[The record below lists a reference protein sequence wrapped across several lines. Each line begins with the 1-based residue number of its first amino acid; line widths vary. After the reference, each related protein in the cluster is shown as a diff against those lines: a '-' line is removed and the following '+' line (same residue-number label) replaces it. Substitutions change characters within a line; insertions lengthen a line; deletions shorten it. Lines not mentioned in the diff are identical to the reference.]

1 MQLRSRIM
9 LILLL
14 AMALLVAALGTMGWL
29 GEQRWEQRYN
39 EALLQG
45 QRIAWDKLQN
55 ESLERQDALARRLL
69 EDPAFRNPQAPGAA
83 QRIDTL
89 LANAVRQA
97 PGLRIDIVAPG
108 GGLVSTTEPGFDPQP
123 LAEYGWVKAAMSTAA
138 EGVRGLSQVAP
149 REYAWVVVHGFE
161 GGALALGQDVSR
173 RLPELAAYLGGEMF
187 LVNMR
192 GKETLGT
199 QPGALSATGAVVPV
213 RSPQAIILSTPTQ
226 GDGNGNGAGKAALQL
241 ISQPV
246 LNPDN
251 RVVGA
256 LVWMQD
262 VSAQHRSDQFFNI
275 AAAGGALLFA
285 VLIVMGLAAYM
296 QHAMEPL
303 TRSVGV
309 LKALASGATDA
320 SLDDGEEEAEDESG
334 AIARGVVAIRSEL
347 LNLETLRQERIRTR
361 HQQERLIRDQL
372 RSLAES
378 LDPTSRDEILAALG
392 SRGEAPAAQ
401 ATPPAQSSASA
412 DTLPHSSP
420 NQLAELAGILGRMS
434 GLVSTQQS
442 RLLKLLRELQAA
454 VQTQAMLA
462 SLQQELEIARQMQ
475 LSILPRSAP
484 DVGEVDIAATMI
496 PAKEVGG
503 DFYDYFPIDDEH
515 LAVVVADVSGKG
527 VPAAFFM
534 AISRTLLKS
543 NALFLRVPGATI
555 AALNDQLCAEND
567 QMMFVTVFY
576 GVLHLRSGRLTYV
589 NAGHNPPVWLQGGK
603 ARYFERGANM
613 ALAVMEGQD
622 YIEGEIVLSP
632 GETLL
637 LYTDGVTEANN
648 QEGTLFGEPALL
660 AAMEAVAADPVHK
673 GHAGGVPQRVVQ
685 AVRAFEAGA
694 AQADDITVVAIT
706 YQGARS

>member
-1 MQLRSRIM
+1 MQLKRRIM
-9 LILLL
+9 FILLL
-14 AMALLVAALGTMGWL
+14 AMALLVTALGMMGWL
-29 GEQRWEQRYN
+29 GEQRWAQRYN

-55 ESLERQDALARRLL
+55 ESLDRQDALARKLL
-69 EDPAFRNPQAPGAA
+69 EDPSFRNLQATGAQ
-83 QRIDTL
+83 QRIDAL
-89 LANAVRQA
+89 LAHAVRQA
-97 PGLRIDIVAPG
+97 PGLRIDILGPG
-108 GGLVSTTEPGFDPQP
+108 GALISTTEPGFDPQP
-123 LAEYGWVKAAMSTAA
+123 LAESGWVKAAMESPS
-138 EGVRGLSQVAP
+138 GVRGLSQVAP
-149 REYAWVVVHGFE
+149 RQYDWVLVRGFD
-161 GGALALGQDVSR
+161 GGALAIGQDVAQ
-173 RLPELAAYLGGEMF
+173 RLPELAAYLGGDIF

-199 QPGALSATGAVVPV
+199 QPGSLAATGAVVPV
-213 RSPQAIILSTPTQ
+213 RSSQALILPLSTTSATGQ
-226 GDGNGNGAGKAALQL
+226 GALQL
-241 ISQPV
+241 VSQPV
-246 LNPDN
+246 MNPDR

-256 LVWMQD
+256 LVWAQD
-262 VSAQHRSDQFFNI
+262 VTAQYRSDKFFNW

-285 VLIVMGLAAYM
+285 ALVVMGLAAYM

-347 LNLETLRQERIRTR
+347 LNLETLRQERIRIR

-378 LDPTSRDEILAALG
+378 LDPASREEILASL
-392 SRGEAPAAQ
+392 
-401 ATPPAQSSASA
+401 ATRAEIPLPVAETVQSG
-412 DTLPHSSP
+412 T

-484 DVGEVDIAATMI
+484 DVDEVDIASTMI

-503 DFYDYFPIDDEH
+503 DFYDYFPIDDEN
-515 LAVVVADVSGKG
+515 LAIVVADVSGKG

-543 NALFLRVPGATI
+543 NALFLRLPGATI

-576 GVLHLRSGRLTYV
+576 GVLHLSTGRLTYV
-589 NAGHNPPVWLQGGK
+589 NAGHNPPIRLRDGK
-603 ARYFERGANM
+603 ATFFERGTNM
-613 ALAVMEGQD
+613 ALAVLEGQE
-622 YIEGEIVLSP
+622 YNEGEVMLSP

-648 QEGTLFGEPALL
+648 AEGDLFGDQALL
-660 AAMEAVAADPVHK
+660 DAMVAVGADPLHK
-673 GHAGGVPQRVVQ
+673 GHSGGVPQRVVQ
-685 AVRAFEAGA
+685 AVRTFEAGA

>member
-1 MQLRSRIM
+1 MQLKRRIM

-14 AMALLVAALGTMGWL
+14 AMALLVLALGMMGWL
-29 GEQRWEQRYN
+29 GEQRWAQRYN
-39 EALLQG
+39 DALLQS

-55 ESLERQDALARRLL
+55 ENLDRQDALARKLL
-69 EDPAFRNPQAPGAA
+69 EDPSFRNLQAPGAQ

-89 LANAVRQA
+89 LANAVRQSL
-97 PGLRIDIVAPG
+97 GLRIDVLGPAG
-108 GGLVSTTEPGFDPQP
+108 ELLSTTEPGFDPQP
-123 LAEYGWVKAAMSTAA
+123 LAEYGWVRNAMETPS
-138 EGVRGLSQVAP
+138 GVRGLSQVAP
-149 REYAWVVVHGFE
+149 RQYDWVVVRGFE
-161 GGALALGQDVSR
+161 GGALAIGQDVAL
-173 RLPELAAYLGGEMF
+173 RLPELSAYLGGDIF

-192 GKETLGT
+192 GKEVLGT
-199 QPGALSATGAVVPV
+199 RGGSLAATGAVVPV
-213 RSPQAIILSTPTQ
+213 RSAQALILPWPAGSAQVQ
-226 GDGNGNGAGKAALQL
+226 GALQL

-246 LNPDN
+246 TNPDN

-262 VSAQHRSDQFFNI
+262 VTAQHRSDKLFNWV
-275 AAAGGALLFA
+275 AAGGALLFA
-285 VLIVMGLAAYM
+285 ALIVLGLAAYM

-303 TRSVGV
+303 ARSVGV
-309 LKALASGATDA
+309 LKALASGVTDA

-361 HQQERLIRDQL
+361 RQQERLIRDQL

-378 LDPTSRDEILAALG
+378 LDPISREEILAALG
-392 SRGEAPAAQ
+392 TRQEAQPVTTDARQ
-401 ATPPAQSSASA
+401 GST
-412 DTLPHSSP
+412 

-454 VQTQAMLA
+454 VQTQTMLA

-484 DVGEVDIAATMI
+484 DVEEIDIAATMI

-503 DFYDYFPIDDEH
+503 DFYDYFSIDDEH
-515 LAVVVADVSGKG
+515 LAIVVADVSGKG

-543 NALFLRVPGATI
+543 NALFLRLPGATI
-555 AALNDQLCAEND
+555 EALNDQLCAEND

-589 NAGHNPPVWLQGGK
+589 NAGHNPPVRLLDGK
-603 ARYFERGANM
+603 AHFFERGINM
-613 ALAVMEGQD
+613 ALAVMEGQN
-622 YIEGEIVLSP
+622 YIEGEVTLSP

-648 QEGTLFGEPALL
+648 AEGLLFGEQALL
-660 AAMEAVAADPVHK
+660 DAMVAVGNDPLHN
-673 GHAGGVPQRVVQ
+673 GHAGGVPQRVVK
-685 AVRAFEAGA
+685 AVRDFEAGA

-706 YQGARS
+706 YQGVPS

>member
-1 MQLRSRIM
+1 MQLKRRIM
-9 LILLL
+9 FILLL
-14 AMALLVAALGTMGWL
+14 AMALLVMALGTMGWL
-29 GEQRWEQRYN
+29 GEQRWAQRYN

-45 QRIAWDKLQN
+45 QRIAWDRLQN
-55 ESLERQDALARRLL
+55 ESLERQETLGRRLL
-69 EDPAFRNPQAPGAA
+69 EDPAFRNLQAPGAQ

-89 LANAVRQA
+89 LAQAVRQA
-97 PGLRIDIVAPG
+97 PGLRIDILAANG
-108 GGLVSTTEPGFDPQP
+108 ALVSTTEPGFDPQP
-123 LAEYGWVKAAMSTAA
+123 LAEYGWVKAAMEIPS
-138 EGVRGLSQVAP
+138 GVRGLSQVAP
-149 REYAWVVVHGFE
+149 RQYDWVVVLGFD
-161 GGALALGQDVSR
+161 GGALTVGQDVSQ
-173 RLPELAAYLGGEMF
+173 RLPELARYLGGEIY

-199 QPGALSATGAVVPV
+199 QPGALAATGAVVPV
-213 RSPQAIILSTPTQ
+213 RSPQSLILPLPSTQ
-226 GDGNGNGAGKAALQL
+226 SAGSNALQL
-241 ISQPV
+241 VSQPV
-246 LNPDN
+246 LNPDK

-262 VSAQHRSDQFFNI
+262 VTAQYHSDRWFNG

-285 VLIVMGLAAYM
+285 VLVVLGLAAYM

-303 TRSVGV
+303 ARSVGV

-320 SLDDGEEEAEDESG
+320 SLDDGEEDAEDESG

-347 LNLETLRQERIRTR
+347 LNLETLRQERVRTR
-361 HQQERLIRDQL
+361 QQQERLIRDQL

-378 LDPTSRDEILAALG
+378 LDPTSREEILTALG
-392 SRGEAPAAQ
+392 SRSEAPVAASE
-401 ATPPAQSSASA
+401 PSQSSA
-412 DTLPHSSP
+412 

-475 LSILPRSAP
+475 LSILPRAAP
-484 DVGEVDIAATMI
+484 DVQEVDIAATMI

-576 GVLHLRSGRLTYV
+576 GVLHLRTGRLTYV
-589 NAGHNPPVWLQGGK
+589 NAGHNPPVRLRDGQ
-603 ARYFERGANM
+603 ASFFERGSNM
-613 ALAVMEGQD
+613 ALAVMEGQE
-622 YIEGEIVLSP
+622 YVEGEVILAA
-632 GETLL
+632 GDTLL

-648 QEGTLFGEPALL
+648 AEGTLFGDDALL
-660 AAMEAVAADPVHK
+660 EAMVAVGADPVHK

-685 AVRAFEAGA
+685 AVRTFEAGA
-694 AQADDITVVAIT
+694 AQADDITVVALT

>member
-1 MQLRSRIM
+1 MQLKRRIM
-9 LILLL
+9 FILLL
-14 AMALLVAALGTMGWL
+14 AMALLVTALGMMGWL
-29 GEQRWEQRYN
+29 GEQRWAQRYN

-55 ESLERQDALARRLL
+55 ESLDRQDALARKLL
-69 EDPAFRNPQAPGAA
+69 EDPSFRNLQAPGAQ

-89 LANAVRQA
+89 LAHAVRQA
-97 PGLRIDIVAPG
+97 PGLRIDILGPG
-108 GGLVSTTEPGFDPQP
+108 GGLISTTEPGFDPQP
-123 LAEYGWVKAAMSTAA
+123 LAESGWVKAAMESPS
-138 EGVRGLSQVAP
+138 GVRGLSQVAP
-149 REYAWVVVHGFE
+149 RQYDWVLVRGFD
-161 GGALALGQDVSR
+161 GGALAIGQDVAQ
-173 RLPELAAYLGGEMF
+173 RLPELAAYLGGDIF

-199 QPGALSATGAVVPV
+199 QPGSLSATGAVVPV
-213 RSPQAIILSTPTQ
+213 RSSQALILPLSTTSATGQ
-226 GDGNGNGAGKAALQL
+226 GALQL
-241 ISQPV
+241 VSQPV
-246 LNPDN
+246 MNPDK

-256 LVWMQD
+256 LVWAQD
-262 VSAQHRSDQFFNI
+262 VTAQYRSDKFFNW

-285 VLIVMGLAAYM
+285 ALVVMGLAAYM

-303 TRSVGV
+303 SRSVGV

-347 LNLETLRQERIRTR
+347 LNLETLRQERIRIR

-378 LDPTSRDEILAALG
+378 LDPASREEILASLAT
-392 SRGEAPAAQ
+392 RGEIP
-401 ATPPAQSSASA
+401 TPVAETVQSG
-412 DTLPHSSP
+412 T

-484 DVGEVDIAATMI
+484 DMDEVDIASTMI

-515 LAVVVADVSGKG
+515 LAIVVADVSGKG

-543 NALFLRVPGATI
+543 NALFLRLPGATI

-576 GVLHLRSGRLTYV
+576 GVLHLSSGRLTYV
-589 NAGHNPPVWLQGGK
+589 NAGHNPPIRLRDGK
-603 ARYFERGANM
+603 ATFFERGTNM
-613 ALAVMEGQD
+613 ALAVLEGQE
-622 YIEGEIVLSP
+622 YNEGEVMLSP

-648 QEGTLFGEPALL
+648 AEGDLFGDQALL
-660 AAMEAVAADPVHK
+660 DAMVAVGADPLHK
-673 GHAGGVPQRVVQ
+673 GHSGGVPQRVVQ
-685 AVRAFEAGA
+685 AVRTFEAGA

>member
-1 MQLRSRIM
+1 MQLRRRIM

-14 AMALLVAALGTMGWL
+14 AMGLLVAALGTMGWL
-29 GEQRWEQRYN
+29 GEQRWSQRYN

-55 ESLERQDALARRLL
+55 ENLDRQDALARRLL
-69 EDPAFRNPQAPGAA
+69 EDPAFRNLQAPGAA
-83 QRIDTL
+83 QRIDSM

-97 PGLRIDIVAPG
+97 PGLRIDILGPG
-108 GGLVSTTEPGFDPQP
+108 GALVSTTEPGFDPQP
-123 LAEYGWVKAAMSTAA
+123 LAEYGWVKTAMEGAA
-138 EGVRGLSQVAP
+138 GVVRGLSQVAP

-161 GGALALGQDVSR
+161 GGALAIGQDVSR
-173 RLPELAAYLGGEMF
+173 RLPELASYLGGEMF

-199 QPGALSATGAVVPV
+199 QPGALSATAAVVPV
-213 RSPQAIILSTPTQ
+213 RSAQTLILAAKGLGGAS
-226 GDGNGNGAGKAALQL
+226 DGALQL

-246 LNPDN
+246 LNPDR

-262 VSAQHRSDQFFNI
+262 VSAQHRSDQFFNL

-392 SRGEAPAAQ
+392 TRTEAPVAAN
-401 ATPPAQSSASA
+401 AEAVAHNSA
-412 DTLPHSSP
+412 

-484 DVGEVDIAATMI
+484 NVGEVDIAATMI

-589 NAGHNPPVWLQGGK
+589 NAGHNPPVWLRDGK
-603 ARYFERGANM
+603 ASYFERGSNM
-613 ALAVMEGQD
+613 ALAVMEGQE
-622 YIEGEIVLSP
+622 YIEGEIMLSP

-648 QEGTLFGEPALL
+648 AEGTLFGETALL
-660 AAMEAVAADPVHK
+660 EAMEAVGADPVHK
-673 GHAGGVPQRVVQ
+673 GHAGGVPQRLVQ

-706 YQGARS
+706 YQGVRS

>member
-1 MQLRSRIM
+1 MQLKRRIM
-9 LILLL
+9 FILLL
-14 AMALLVAALGTMGWL
+14 AMALLVMALGMMGWL
-29 GEQRWEQRYN
+29 GEQRWEQRHN
-39 EALLQG
+39 EALLQS

-55 ESLERQDALARRLL
+55 ESLDRQDTLARKLL
-69 EDPAFRNPQAPGAA
+69 DDPSFRNFQARGAQ

-89 LANAVRQA
+89 LADAVRQT
-97 PGLRIDIVAPG
+97 PGLRIDILSPTG
-108 GGLVSTTEPGFDPQP
+108 TLLSTTEPGFDPQP
-123 LAEYGWVKAAMSTAA
+123 LAEYGWVKAAMSGST
-138 EGVRGLSQVAP
+138 GVRGLSQVAP
-149 REYAWVVVHGFE
+149 RQYDWVAVHGFE
-161 GGALALGQDVSR
+161 GGALAIGQDVAL
-173 RLPELAAYLGGEMF
+173 RLPELSAYLGGDIF

-199 QPGALSATGAVVPV
+199 RTGRLAATGAVVPV
-213 RSPQAIILSTPTQ
+213 RSPQALVIARPTA
-226 GDGNGNGAGKAALQL
+226 GAAQEVALQL

-246 LNPDN
+246 LNPDR

-262 VSAQHRSDQFFNI
+262 VTQQYHSDRFFNW

-285 VLIVMGLAAYM
+285 VLIVLGLAAYM

-303 TRSVGV
+303 SRSVGV

-347 LNLETLRQERIRTR
+347 LNLETLRQERVRTR
-361 HQQERLIRDQL
+361 QQQERLIRDQL

-378 LDPTSRDEILAALG
+378 LDPTSREEILAALG
-392 SRGEAPAAQ
+392 TRAEASSTGSAAVAGTEAAQ
-401 ATPPAQSSASA
+401 PAN
-412 DTLPHSSP
+412 TNH
-420 NQLAELAGILGRMS
+420 LAELAGILGRMS

-484 DVGEVDIAATMI
+484 DLSEIDIAATMI

-503 DFYDYFPIDDEH
+503 DFYDYFPIDNEH
-515 LAVVVADVSGKG
+515 LAIVVADVSGKG

-543 NALFLRVPGATI
+543 NALFLRFPGPTI
-555 AALNDQLCAEND
+555 EALNDQLCAEND

-576 GVLHLRSGRLTYV
+576 GVLHLATGKLTYV
-589 NAGHNPPVWLQGGK
+589 NAGHNPPVRLLDGK
-603 ARYFERGANM
+603 ACFFERGRNM
-613 ALAVMEGQD
+613 ALAVMEEQE
-622 YIEGEIVLSP
+622 YTEGEVMLSP

-648 QEGTLFGEPALL
+648 AEGMLFGDQALL
-660 AAMEAVAADPVHK
+660 DAMVEVGNDPVYK
-673 GHAGGVPQRVVQ
+673 GHARGVPQRVVQ

-706 YQGARS
+706 YQGPRS

>member
-1 MQLRSRIM
+1 MQLKRRIM
-9 LILLL
+9 FILLL
-14 AMALLVAALGTMGWL
+14 AMALLVMALGMMGWL

-39 EALLQG
+39 EALLQS

-55 ESLERQDALARRLL
+55 ESLDRQDALARKLL
-69 EDPAFRNPQAPGAA
+69 EDSSFRNLQAPGAQ

-89 LANAVRQA
+89 LANAVREA
-97 PGLRIDIVAPG
+97 PGLRIDILGPSGA
-108 GGLVSTTEPGFDPQP
+108 LLSTTEPGFDPQP
-123 LAEYGWVKAAMSTAA
+123 LAEYGWVKAAMAATA
-138 EGVRGLSQVAP
+138 GVRGLSQVAP
-149 REYAWVVVHGFE
+149 RQYDWVAVHGFE
-161 GGALALGQDVSR
+161 GGALAIGQDVAL
-173 RLPELAAYLGGEMF
+173 RLPELSAYLGGDVF

-199 QPGALSATGAVVPV
+199 RTGNLAATGAVVPV
-213 RSPQAIILSTPTQ
+213 RSPQALIIPRPS
-226 GDGNGNGAGKAALQL
+226 AGSQKEGALQL

-246 LNPDN
+246 TNPDR

-262 VSAQHRSDQFFNI
+262 VTQQYHSDRFFNW

-285 VLIVMGLAAYM
+285 ALIVLGLAAYM

-303 TRSVGV
+303 SRSVGV

-361 HQQERLIRDQL
+361 QQQERLIRDQL

-378 LDPTSRDEILAALG
+378 LDPASREEILAALG
-392 SRGEAPAAQ
+392 TRAEAPT
-401 ATPPAQSSASA
+401 ATPAAAAA
-412 DTLPHSSP
+412 DAPQPGNTNH
-420 NQLAELAGILGRMS
+420 LAELAGILGRMS

-484 DVGEVDIAATMI
+484 DLSEIDIAATMI

-515 LAVVVADVSGKG
+515 LAIVVADVSGKG

-543 NALFLRVPGATI
+543 NALFLRFPGPTI
-555 AALNDQLCAEND
+555 EALNDQLCAEND

-576 GVLHLRSGRLTYV
+576 GVLHLRSGKLTYV
-589 NAGHNPPVWLQGGK
+589 NAGHNPPVRLLDGK
-603 ARYFERGANM
+603 ARFFERGRNM
-613 ALAVMEGQD
+613 ALAVMEEQE
-622 YIEGEIVLSP
+622 YTEGEVTLTP

-648 QEGTLFGEPALL
+648 AEGVLFGDQALL
-660 AAMEAVAADPVHK
+660 DAMVAVGNDPVYK
-673 GHAGGVPQRVVQ
+673 GHARGVPQRVVQ

-706 YQGARS
+706 YQGPRS

>member
-1 MQLRSRIM
+1 MF
-9 LILLL
+9 ILLL
-14 AMALLVAALGTMGWL
+14 AMALLVTALGMMGWL
-29 GEQRWEQRYN
+29 GEQRWAQRYN

-55 ESLERQDALARRLL
+55 ESLDRQDALARKLL
-69 EDPAFRNPQAPGAA
+69 EDPSFRNLQAPGAQ
-83 QRIDTL
+83 QRIDSL
-89 LANAVRQA
+89 LAHAVRQA
-97 PGLRIDIVAPG
+97 PGLRIDILGPG
-108 GGLVSTTEPGFDPQP
+108 GGLISTTEPGFDPQP
-123 LAEYGWVKAAMSTAA
+123 LAESGWVKAAMESPS
-138 EGVRGLSQVAP
+138 GVRGLSQVAP
-149 REYAWVVVHGFE
+149 RQYDWVLVRGFD
-161 GGALALGQDVSR
+161 GGALAIGQDVAQ
-173 RLPELAAYLGGEMF
+173 RLPELAAYLGGDIF

-199 QPGALSATGAVVPV
+199 QPGSLAATGAVVPV
-213 RSPQAIILSTPTQ
+213 RSSQALILPLSTTSATGQ
-226 GDGNGNGAGKAALQL
+226 GALQL
-241 ISQPV
+241 VSQPV
-246 LNPDN
+246 MNPDR

-256 LVWMQD
+256 LVWAQD
-262 VSAQHRSDQFFNI
+262 VTAQYRSDKFFNW

-285 VLIVMGLAAYM
+285 ALVVMGLAAYM

-303 TRSVGV
+303 SRSVGV

-347 LNLETLRQERIRTR
+347 LNLETLRQERIRIR

-378 LDPTSRDEILAALG
+378 LDPASREEILASLAT
-392 SRGEAPAAQ
+392 RGEIP
-401 ATPPAQSSASA
+401 TPVAETVQSG
-412 DTLPHSSP
+412 T

-484 DVGEVDIAATMI
+484 DMDEVDIASTMI

-515 LAVVVADVSGKG
+515 LAIVVADVSGKG

-543 NALFLRVPGATI
+543 NALFLRLPGATI

-576 GVLHLRSGRLTYV
+576 GVLHLSSGRLTYV
-589 NAGHNPPVWLQGGK
+589 NAGHNPPIRLRDGK
-603 ARYFERGANM
+603 ATFFERGTNM
-613 ALAVMEGQD
+613 ALAVLEGQE
-622 YIEGEIVLSP
+622 YNEGEVMLSP

-648 QEGTLFGEPALL
+648 AEGDLFGDQALL
-660 AAMEAVAADPVHK
+660 DAMVAVGADPLHK
-673 GHAGGVPQRVVQ
+673 GHSGGVPQRVVQ
-685 AVRAFEAGA
+685 AVRTFEAGA

>member
-1 MQLRSRIM
+1 MQLKRRIM
-9 LILLL
+9 FILLL
-14 AMALLVAALGTMGWL
+14 AMALLMAALGMMGWL

-39 EALLQG
+39 DALLQS

-55 ESLERQDALARRLL
+55 ESLDKQEALARRLL
-69 EDPAFRNPQAPGAA
+69 DEPPFRNLQAPGAQ

-89 LANAVRQA
+89 LAQAVRQA
-97 PGLRIDIVAPG
+97 PGLRIDILGPG
-108 GGLVSTTEPGFDPQP
+108 GALLSTTEPGFDPQP
-123 LAEYGWVKAAMSTAA
+123 LAESAWVKAAMGAPA
-138 EGVRGLSQVAP
+138 GIRGLSQVAP
-149 REYAWVVVHGFE
+149 RQYDWVLVRGFE
-161 GGALALGQDVSR
+161 GGALAVGQDVAQ
-173 RLPELAAYLGGEMF
+173 RLPELAAYLGGEIF

-199 QPGALSATGAVVPV
+199 QPGNLAATGAVIPV
-213 RSPQAIILSTPTQ
+213 RSTQALVMPLPARGTESQ
-226 GDGNGNGAGKAALQL
+226 GALQL
-241 ISQPV
+241 VSQPV
-246 LNPDN
+246 LNPDQ

-262 VSAQHRSDQFFNI
+262 VTAQYRSDKFFNW
-275 AAAGGALLFA
+275 AAAAGALLFA
-285 VLIVMGLAAYM
+285 VLVVMGLAAYM

-334 AIARGVVAIRSEL
+334 AIARGVVAIRAEL

-378 LDPTSRDEILAALG
+378 LDPGSREEILAALG
-392 SRGEAPAAQ
+392 TQSETSSIVTVG
-401 ATPPAQSSASA
+401 TPQQGSN
-412 DTLPHSSP
+412 TNH
-420 NQLAELAGILGRMS
+420 LAELAGILGRMS

-454 VQTQAMLA
+454 VQTQATLA

-484 DVGEVDIAATMI
+484 DVDEIDIAATMI

-515 LAVVVADVSGKG
+515 LAIVVADVSGKG

-589 NAGHNPPVWLQGGK
+589 NAGHNPPVRLRDGQASFFG
-603 ARYFERGANM
+603 RGSNM

-622 YIEGEIVLSP
+622 YTEGEIVLSP

-648 QEGTLFGEPALL
+648 AEGKLFGDAALL
-660 AAMEAVAADPVHK
+660 EAMVAVGADPVHK

-706 YQGARS
+706 YQGPRS

>member
-1 MQLRSRIM
+1 MQLKRRIM
-9 LILLL
+9 FILLL
-14 AMALLVAALGTMGWL
+14 AMALLVTALGMMGWL
-29 GEQRWEQRYN
+29 GEQRWAQRYN

-55 ESLERQDALARRLL
+55 ESLDRQDALARKLL
-69 EDPAFRNPQAPGAA
+69 EDPSFRNLQAPGAQ
-83 QRIDTL
+83 QRIDSL
-89 LANAVRQA
+89 LAHAVRQA
-97 PGLRIDIVAPG
+97 PGLRIDILGPG
-108 GGLVSTTEPGFDPQP
+108 GGLISTTEPGFDPQP
-123 LAEYGWVKAAMSTAA
+123 LAESGWVKAAMESPS
-138 EGVRGLSQVAP
+138 GVRGLSQVAP
-149 REYAWVVVHGFE
+149 RQYDWVLVRGFD
-161 GGALALGQDVSR
+161 GGALAIGQDVAQ
-173 RLPELAAYLGGEMF
+173 RLPELAAYLGGDIF

-199 QPGALSATGAVVPV
+199 QPGSLSATGAVVPV
-213 RSPQAIILSTPTQ
+213 RSSQALILPLSTTSATGQ
-226 GDGNGNGAGKAALQL
+226 GALQL
-241 ISQPV
+241 VSQPV
-246 LNPDN
+246 MNPDK

-256 LVWMQD
+256 LVWAQD
-262 VSAQHRSDQFFNI
+262 VTAQYRSDKFFNW

-285 VLIVMGLAAYM
+285 ALVVMGLAAYM

-303 TRSVGV
+303 SRSVGV

-347 LNLETLRQERIRTR
+347 LNLETLRQERIRIR

-378 LDPTSRDEILAALG
+378 LDPASREEILASLAT
-392 SRGEAPAAQ
+392 RGEIP
-401 ATPPAQSSASA
+401 TPVAETVQSG
-412 DTLPHSSP
+412 T

-484 DVGEVDIAATMI
+484 DMDEVDIASTMI

-515 LAVVVADVSGKG
+515 LAIVVADVSGKG

-543 NALFLRVPGATI
+543 NALFLRLPGATI

-576 GVLHLRSGRLTYV
+576 GVLHLSSGRLTYV
-589 NAGHNPPVWLQGGK
+589 NAGHNPPIRLRDGK
-603 ARYFERGANM
+603 ATFFERGTNM
-613 ALAVMEGQD
+613 ALAVLEGQE
-622 YIEGEIVLSP
+622 YNEGEVMLSP

-648 QEGTLFGEPALL
+648 AEGDLFGDQALL
-660 AAMEAVAADPVHK
+660 DAMVAVGADPLHK
-673 GHAGGVPQRVVQ
+673 GHSGGVPQRVVQ
-685 AVRAFEAGA
+685 AVRTFEAGA

>member
-1 MQLRSRIM
+1 MQLKRRIM
-9 LILLL
+9 FILLL
-14 AMALLVAALGTMGWL
+14 AMALLVMALGTMGWL
-29 GEQRWEQRYN
+29 GEQRWAQRYN

-45 QRIAWDKLQN
+45 QRIAWDRLQN
-55 ESLERQDALARRLL
+55 ESLERQETLGRRLL
-69 EDPAFRNPQAPGAA
+69 EDPAFRNLQAPGAQ

-89 LANAVRQA
+89 LAQAVRQA
-97 PGLRIDIVAPG
+97 PGLRIDILAANG
-108 GGLVSTTEPGFDPQP
+108 ALVSTTEPGFDPQP
-123 LAEYGWVKAAMSTAA
+123 LAEYGWVKAAMESPS
-138 EGVRGLSQVAP
+138 GVRGLSQVAP
-149 REYAWVVVHGFE
+149 RQYDWVVVLGFD
-161 GGALALGQDVSR
+161 GGALTVGQDVSQ
-173 RLPELAAYLGGEMF
+173 RLPELARYLGGEIY

-199 QPGALSATGAVVPV
+199 QPGALAATGAVVPV
-213 RSPQAIILSTPTQ
+213 RSPQSLILPLPSTHS
-226 GDGNGNGAGKAALQL
+226 AGSNALQL
-241 ISQPV
+241 VSQPV
-246 LNPDN
+246 LNPDK

-262 VSAQHRSDQFFNI
+262 VTAQYHSDRWFNG

-285 VLIVMGLAAYM
+285 ALVVLGLAAYM

-303 TRSVGV
+303 ARSVGV

-320 SLDDGEEEAEDESG
+320 SLDDGEEDAEDESG

-347 LNLETLRQERIRTR
+347 LNLETLRQERVRTR
-361 HQQERLIRDQL
+361 QQQERLIRDQL

-378 LDPTSRDEILAALG
+378 LDPTSREEILTALG
-392 SRGEAPAAQ
+392 TRSEASAAASEAP
-401 ATPPAQSSASA
+401 QSSA
-412 DTLPHSSP
+412 

-475 LSILPRSAP
+475 LSILPRAAP
-484 DVGEVDIAATMI
+484 DVQEVDIAATMI

-543 NALFLRVPGATI
+543 NALFLRVPGPTI

-576 GVLHLRSGRLTYV
+576 GVLHLRTGRLTYV
-589 NAGHNPPVWLQGGK
+589 NAGHNPPVRLRDGQ
-603 ARYFERGANM
+603 ASFFERGSNM
-613 ALAVMEGQD
+613 ALAVMEGQE
-622 YIEGEIVLSP
+622 YVEGEVILAA
-632 GETLL
+632 GDTLL

-648 QEGTLFGEPALL
+648 AEGTLFGDDALL
-660 AAMEAVAADPVHK
+660 EAMVAVGADPVHK

-694 AQADDITVVAIT
+694 AQADDITVVALT

>member
-1 MQLRSRIM
+1 MQLKRRIM
-9 LILLL
+9 FILLL
-14 AMALLVAALGTMGWL
+14 AMALLVTALGMMGWL
-29 GEQRWEQRYN
+29 GEQRWAQRYN
-39 EALLQG
+39 EVLLQT

-55 ESLERQDALARRLL
+55 ENLDRQDALARKLL
-69 EDPAFRNPQAPGAA
+69 EDPSFRNLQASGAQ
-83 QRIDTL
+83 QRIDRL

-97 PGLRIDIVAPG
+97 PGLRIDILGPT
-108 GGLVSTTEPGFDPQP
+108 GGLLSTTEPGFDPQP
-123 LAEYGWVKAAMSTAA
+123 LAEYGWVKAAMEAPS
-138 EGVRGLSQVAP
+138 GVRGLSQVAP
-149 REYAWVVVHGFE
+149 RQYDWVVVRGFE
-161 GGALALGQDVSR
+161 GGALAVGQDVAL
-173 RLPELAAYLGGEMF
+173 RLPELAAYLGGDIF

-192 GKETLGT
+192 GKETLST
-199 QPGALSATGAVVPV
+199 QTGSLTATGAVVPV
-213 RSPQAIILSTPTQ
+213 RSPQALIMPVPAINTST
-226 GDGNGNGAGKAALQL
+226 NKALQL

-246 LNPDN
+246 TNPDK

-262 VSAQHRSDQFFNI
+262 VTTQYHSDRLFNW

-285 VLIVMGLAAYM
+285 ALVVLGLAAYM

-303 TRSVGV
+303 ARSVGV
-309 LKALASGATDA
+309 LNALASGATDA
-320 SLDDGEEEAEDESG
+320 SLDDGEEEVEDESG

-372 RSLAES
+372 RALAES
-378 LDPTSRDEILAALG
+378 LDPTSREEILAAL
-392 SRGEAPAAQ
+392 STRSEAP
-401 ATPPAQSSASA
+401 TGGSEIVPPGS
-412 DTLPHSSP
+412 T

-442 RLLKLLRELQAA
+442 RLLKLLRDLQAA

-484 DVGEVDIAATMI
+484 DLGEIDIAATMI

-503 DFYDYFPIDDEH
+503 DFYDYFPIDDER
-515 LAVVVADVSGKG
+515 LALVVADVSGKG

-543 NALFLRVPGATI
+543 NALFLRFPGATI

-576 GVLHLRSGRLTYV
+576 GVLHLRSGKLTYV
-589 NAGHNPPVWLQGGK
+589 NAGHNPPVRLRDGQ
-603 ARYFERGANM
+603 ASFFERGSNM
-613 ALAVMEGQD
+613 ALAVMEGQE
-622 YIEGEIVLSP
+622 YTEGETLLSP

-648 QEGTLFGEPALL
+648 AEGVLFGDQALL
-660 AAMEAVAADPVHK
+660 DAMVAVGADPVHK

-685 AVRAFEAGA
+685 AVRNFEAGA

>member
-1 MQLRSRIM
+1 MQLKRRIM

-14 AMALLVAALGTMGWL
+14 AMALLMAALGVMGWL

-39 EALLQG
+39 DALLQS

-55 ESLERQDALARRLL
+55 ESLDRQDALARRLL
-69 EDPAFRNPQAPGAA
+69 DEPPFRNLQAPGAQ

-89 LANAVRQA
+89 LAHAVRQA
-97 PGLRIDIVAPG
+97 PGLRIDILGPG
-108 GGLVSTTEPGFDPQP
+108 GALLSTTEPGFDPQP
-123 LAEYGWVKAAMSTAA
+123 LAESGWVKAAMNAPA
-138 EGVRGLSQVAP
+138 GIRGLSQVAP
-149 REYAWVVVHGFE
+149 RQYDWVLVRGFE
-161 GGALALGQDVSR
+161 GGALAIGQDVAQ
-173 RLPELAAYLGGEMF
+173 RLPELADYLGGEVF

-199 QPGALSATGAVVPV
+199 QPGSLAATGTVIPV
-213 RSPQAIILSTPTQ
+213 RSSQALIMPLPTSGAASQ
-226 GDGNGNGAGKAALQL
+226 GALQL
-241 ISQPV
+241 VSQPV
-246 LNPDN
+246 LNPDK

-262 VSAQHRSDQFFNI
+262 VTAQYRSDKFFNW

-285 VLIVMGLAAYM
+285 VLVVMGLAAYM

-303 TRSVGV
+303 SRSVGV

-334 AIARGVVAIRSEL
+334 AIARGVVAIRAEL

-378 LDPTSRDEILAALG
+378 LDPASREEILTALG
-392 SRGEAPAAQ
+392 TRSEAPAT
-401 ATPPAQSSASA
+401 ATGSA
-412 DTLPHSSP
+412 TQPGGNT

-434 GLVSTQQS
+434 GLVSTQQN

-454 VQTQAMLA
+454 VQTQATLA

-484 DVGEVDIAATMI
+484 DADEIDIAATMI

-515 LAVVVADVSGKG
+515 LAIVVADVSGKG

-543 NALFLRVPGATI
+543 NALFLRLPGATI
-555 AALNDQLCAEND
+555 TALNDQLCAEND

-589 NAGHNPPVWLQGGK
+589 NAGHNPPVRLKDGQASFFG
-603 ARYFERGANM
+603 RGSNM

-622 YIEGEIVLSP
+622 YTEGEVVLSP

-648 QEGTLFGEPALL
+648 AEGTLFGDAALL
-660 AAMEAVAADPVHK
+660 EAMVAVGADPVHK
-673 GHAGGVPQRVVQ
+673 GHAGGVPERVVQ

-706 YQGARS
+706 YQGPRS

>member
-1 MQLRSRIM
+1 MQLKRRIM
-9 LILLL
+9 FILLL
-14 AMALLVAALGTMGWL
+14 AMALLVMALGMMGWL
-29 GEQRWEQRYN
+29 GEQRWAQRYN
-39 EALLQG
+39 EALLQS
-45 QRIAWDKLQN
+45 QRIAWDRLQN
-55 ESLERQDALARRLL
+55 ESLDRQDALARKLL
-69 EDPAFRNPQAPGAA
+69 EDPSFRDLQAPGAQ

-97 PGLRIDIVAPG
+97 PGLRIDILGPSG
-108 GGLVSTTEPGFDPQP
+108 SLLSTTEPGFDPQP
-123 LAEYGWVKAAMSTAA
+123 LAEYGWVKAAMSAPA
-138 EGVRGLSQVAP
+138 GVRGLSQVAP
-149 REYAWVVVHGFE
+149 RQYDWVTVNGFD
-161 GGALALGQDVSR
+161 GGALAIGQDVAL
-173 RLPELAAYLGGEMF
+173 RLPELAAYLGGDIF
-187 LVNMR
+187 LVSMR

-199 QPGALSATGAVVPV
+199 RTGSLAATGAVVPV
-213 RSPQAIILSTPTQ
+213 RSPQAIVMPRQSVGSTQ
-226 GDGNGNGAGKAALQL
+226 EAALQL

-246 LNPDN
+246 MNPDR

-262 VSAQHRSDQFFNI
+262 VTEQYRSDRFFNW
-275 AAAGGALLFA
+275 AAAGGALVFA
-285 VLIVMGLAAYM
+285 ALIVLGLAAYM

-303 TRSVGV
+303 SRSVGV

-361 HQQERLIRDQL
+361 QQQERLIRDQL

-392 SRGEAPAAQ
+392 TRAEAPSAA
-401 ATPPAQSSASA
+401 TVA
-412 DTLPHSSP
+412 DLVKPGNTNH
-420 NQLAELAGILGRMS
+420 LAELAGILGRMS

-484 DVGEVDIAATMI
+484 DRDEIDIAATMI

-515 LAVVVADVSGKG
+515 LAIVVADVSGKG

-543 NALFLRVPGATI
+543 NALFLRLPGPTI
-555 AALNDQLCAEND
+555 EALNDQLCAEND

-576 GVLHLRSGRLTYV
+576 GVLHLRSGKLTYV
-589 NAGHNPPVWLQGGK
+589 NAGHNPPVRLLNGK
-603 ARYFERGANM
+603 ACFFERGRNM
-613 ALAVMEGQD
+613 ALAVMEEQT
-622 YIEGEIVLSP
+622 YTEGEVTLSP

-648 QEGTLFGEPALL
+648 AEGVLFGDQALL
-660 AAMEAVAADPVHK
+660 DAMVEVGNDPVHK

-685 AVRAFEAGA
+685 AVRTFEAGA

-706 YQGARS
+706 YQGPRS

>member
-1 MQLRSRIM
+1 MQLKRRIM
-9 LILLL
+9 FILLL
-14 AMALLVAALGTMGWL
+14 AMALLVTALGMMGWL
-29 GEQRWEQRYN
+29 GEQRWAQRYN

-55 ESLERQDALARRLL
+55 ESLDRQDALARRLL
-69 EDPAFRNPQAPGAA
+69 EDPSFRNLQTPGAQ

-97 PGLRIDIVAPG
+97 PGLRIDILGPG
-108 GGLVSTTEPGFDPQP
+108 GGLISTTEPGFDPQP
-123 LAEYGWVKAAMSTAA
+123 LAESGWVKTAMESPS
-138 EGVRGLSQVAP
+138 GVRGLSQVAP
-149 REYAWVVVHGFE
+149 RQYDWVLVRGFD
-161 GGALALGQDVSR
+161 GGALAIGQDVAQ
-173 RLPELAAYLGGEMF
+173 RLPELAAYLGGDIF

-199 QPGALSATGAVVPV
+199 QPGNLAATGAVVPV
-213 RSPQAIILSTPTQ
+213 RSPQALILPLSETAS
-226 GDGNGNGAGKAALQL
+226 AGRGALQL
-241 ISQPV
+241 VSQPV
-246 LNPDN
+246 VNPDK

-256 LVWMQD
+256 LVWVQD
-262 VSAQHRSDQFFNI
+262 VTAQYRSDQFFNW

-285 VLIVMGLAAYM
+285 ALVVMGLAAYM

-303 TRSVGV
+303 SRSVGV

-347 LNLETLRQERIRTR
+347 LNLETLRQERIRIR

-378 LDPTSRDEILAALG
+378 LDPASREEILASLDTRA
-392 SRGEAPAAQ
+392 EIPAPVTETVQ
-401 ATPPAQSSASA
+401 GGT
-412 DTLPHSSP
+412 

-484 DVGEVDIAATMI
+484 DLGEIDIAATMI

-515 LAVVVADVSGKG
+515 LAIVVADVSGKG

-543 NALFLRVPGATI
+543 NALFLRFPGATI

-576 GVLHLRSGRLTYV
+576 GVLHLRTGRLTYV
-589 NAGHNPPVWLQGGK
+589 NAGHNPPVRLQDGR
-603 ARYFERGANM
+603 ASFFERGANM
-613 ALAVMEGQD
+613 ALAVLEGQE
-622 YIEGEIVLSP
+622 YTEGEVTLSP

-648 QEGTLFGEPALL
+648 AEGELFGDAALL
-660 AAMEAVAADPVHK
+660 DAMVAVGADPVHR

>member
-1 MQLRSRIM
+1 MQLRRRIM

-14 AMALLVAALGTMGWL
+14 AMGLLVAALGTMGWL
-29 GEQRWEQRYN
+29 GEQRWSQRYN

-55 ESLERQDALARRLL
+55 ENLDRQDALARRLL
-69 EDPAFRNPQAPGAA
+69 EDPAFRNLQAPGAA
-83 QRIDTL
+83 QRIDSM

-97 PGLRIDIVAPG
+97 PGLRIDILGPG
-108 GGLVSTTEPGFDPQP
+108 GALVSTTEPGFDPQP
-123 LAEYGWVKAAMSTAA
+123 LAEYGWVKTAMEGAA
-138 EGVRGLSQVAP
+138 GVVRGLSQVAP

-161 GGALALGQDVSR
+161 GGALAIGQDVSR
-173 RLPELAAYLGGEMF
+173 RLPELASYLGGEMF

-199 QPGALSATGAVVPV
+199 QPGALSATAAVVPV
-213 RSPQAIILSTPTQ
+213 RSAQTLILAAKGLGGAS
-226 GDGNGNGAGKAALQL
+226 DGALQL

-246 LNPDN
+246 LNPDR

-262 VSAQHRSDQFFNI
+262 VSAQHRSDQFFNL

-392 SRGEAPAAQ
+392 TRTEAPVAAN
-401 ATPPAQSSASA
+401 AEAVAHNSA
-412 DTLPHSSP
+412 

-454 VQTQAMLA
+454 VQTQALLA

-484 DVGEVDIAATMI
+484 NVGEVDIAATMI

-589 NAGHNPPVWLQGGK
+589 NAGHNPPVWLRDGK
-603 ARYFERGANM
+603 ASYFERGSNM
-613 ALAVMEGQD
+613 ALAVMEGQE
-622 YIEGEIVLSP
+622 YIEGEIMLSP

-648 QEGTLFGEPALL
+648 AEGTLFGETALL
-660 AAMEAVAADPVHK
+660 EAMEAVGADPVHK
-673 GHAGGVPQRVVQ
+673 GHAGGVPQRLVQ

-706 YQGARS
+706 YQGVRS

>member
-1 MQLRSRIM
+1 M

-14 AMALLVAALGTMGWL
+14 AMALLVTALGIMGWL

-55 ESLERQDALARRLL
+55 ESLDRQDALARRLL
-69 EDPAFRNPQAPGAA
+69 EDPAFRQPHAPGAA

-89 LANAVRQA
+89 LAQAVRQA
-97 PGLRIDIVAPG
+97 PGLRIDILAPG
-108 GGLVSTTEPGFDPQP
+108 GSLVSTTEPGFDPQP
-123 LAEYGWVKAAMSTAA
+123 LAEYGWIKAAMGPTTG
-138 EGVRGLSQVAP
+138 GVRGLSQVAP
-149 REYAWVVVHGFE
+149 REYAWVVVHGYD
-161 GGALALGQDVSR
+161 GGALAVGQDVSH
-173 RLPELAAYLGGEMF
+173 RLPELAHYLGGEMF

-199 QPGALSATGAVVPV
+199 QTGLLAATGAVVPV
-213 RSPQAIILSTPTQ
+213 RSPQAIIVAAPVQ
-226 GDGNGNGAGKAALQL
+226 GDSDLEPAALQL

-246 LNPDN
+246 HNPDN

-262 VSAQHRSDQFFNI
+262 VSAQHRADQWFNL
-275 AAAGGALLFA
+275 AAAGGALVFA
-285 VLIVMGLAAYM
+285 VLIVLGLAAYM

-347 LNLETLRQERIRTR
+347 LNLETLRQERVRTR

-392 SRGEAPAAQ
+392 TRGDSPNDPSAAASRAGADLV
-401 ATPPAQSSASA
+401 AS
-412 DTLPHSSP
+412 HGSP

-484 DVGEVDIAATMI
+484 DVAEVDIAATMI

-527 VPAAFFM
+527 VPAAFLM

-543 NALFLRVPGATI
+543 NALFLRSPGPTI

-589 NAGHNPPVWLQGGK
+589 NAGHNPPLWLRGSK

-648 QEGTLFGEPALL
+648 HDGTLFGEPALL
-660 AAMEAVAADPVHK
+660 AAMEAVAADPVHQ
-673 GHAGGVPQRVVQ
+673 GHAGGVPERVVH

-694 AQADDITVVAIT
+694 AQADDITVVALT
-706 YQGARS
+706 YQGTRS

>member
-1 MQLRSRIM
+1 MQLRRRIM

-14 AMALLVAALGTMGWL
+14 AMGLLVAALGTMGWL
-29 GEQRWEQRYN
+29 GEQRWSQRYN

-55 ESLERQDALARRLL
+55 ENLDRQDALARRLL
-69 EDPAFRNPQAPGAA
+69 EDPAFRNLQAPGAA
-83 QRIDTL
+83 QRIDSM

-97 PGLRIDIVAPG
+97 PGLRIDILGPG
-108 GGLVSTTEPGFDPQP
+108 GALVSTTEPGFDPQP
-123 LAEYGWVKAAMSTAA
+123 LAEYGWVKTAMEGAA
-138 EGVRGLSQVAP
+138 GVVRGLSQVAP

-161 GGALALGQDVSR
+161 GGALAIGQDVSR
-173 RLPELAAYLGGEMF
+173 RLPELASYLGGEMF

-199 QPGALSATGAVVPV
+199 QPGALSATAAVVPV
-213 RSPQAIILSTPTQ
+213 RSAQTIILAVKGLGGAS
-226 GDGNGNGAGKAALQL
+226 DGALQL

-246 LNPDN
+246 LNPDK

-262 VSAQHRSDQFFNI
+262 VSAQHRSDQFFNL

-392 SRGEAPAAQ
+392 TRTEAPVAAN
-401 ATPPAQSSASA
+401 ADAVAHNSA
-412 DTLPHSSP
+412 

-589 NAGHNPPVWLQGGK
+589 NAGHNPPVWLRDGK
-603 ARYFERGANM
+603 ASYFERGSNM
-613 ALAVMEGQD
+613 ALAVMEGQE
-622 YIEGEIVLSP
+622 YIEGEIMLSP

-648 QEGTLFGEPALL
+648 AEGTLFGETALL
-660 AAMEAVAADPVHK
+660 EAMEAVGADPVHK
-673 GHAGGVPQRVVQ
+673 GHAGGVPQRLVQ

-706 YQGARS
+706 YQGVRS